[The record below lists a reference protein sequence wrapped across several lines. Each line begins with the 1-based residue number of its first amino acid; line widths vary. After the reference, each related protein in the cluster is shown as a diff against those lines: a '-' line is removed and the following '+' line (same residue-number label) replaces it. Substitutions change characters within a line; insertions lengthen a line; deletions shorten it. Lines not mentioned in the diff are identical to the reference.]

1 MRTILHCDC
10 NNFYASVECLYHPEL
25 RGKPVAVC
33 GDQEARHG
41 IVLAKNYA
49 AKRYGIKT
57 GNPIWMARQ
66 LCPDIVIVPP
76 HYDLYMH
83 HSELARR
90 IYADYTDRVEPF
102 GLDECWLDVTGST
115 GLFGDGLQIAD
126 ALRRRV
132 KEELGITISVGVSFN
147 KVFAKLGSD
156 MRKPD
161 ATTVI
166 PVDGWK
172 DIVWPL
178 VVFRSLV
185 CGTCH
190 HQTAASIW
198 YPHHWRSGPG
208 GSLFYQIQAGEMRRN
223 PASVCPGTGPLGG
236 IPGGQ
241 RPGCQVHRE
250 QHHHAPRHG
259 GRRRPAD
266 NLVYPLRKRGRAA
279 SGARAAVLHCAGI
292 PARYGSG
299 LARTANQVVSAHLH
313 QPEHI

>member
-115 GLFGDGLQIAD
+115 GLFGDGL
-126 ALRRRV
+126 
-132 KEELGITISVGVSFN
+132 
-147 KVFAKLGSD
+147 
-156 MRKPD
+156 
-161 ATTVI
+161 
-166 PVDGWK
+166 
-172 DIVWPL
+172 
-178 VVFRSLV
+178 
-185 CGTCH
+185 
-190 HQTAASIW
+190 
-198 YPHHWRSGPG
+198 
-208 GSLFYQIQAGEMRRN
+208 
-223 PASVCPGTGPLGG
+223 
-236 IPGGQ
+236 
-241 RPGCQVHRE
+241 
-250 QHHHAPRHG
+250 
-259 GRRRPAD
+259 
-266 NLVYPLRKRGRAA
+266 
-279 SGARAAVLHCAGI
+279 
-292 PARYGSG
+292 
-299 LARTANQVVSAHLH
+299 
-313 QPEHI
+313 